1 MESAANTFIDRIA
14 EFGPWWMLAAALVV
28 LFGYVVYVFTNVYK
42 ETAKDKR
49 TRDQEMLTISGQMV
63 AQMDRSNTVL
73 ESVENQMSIMNET
86 NSKLVETL
94 LKSQERSQDMHDMT
108 QKISDRVEFMYQH
121 VITKGIEV

>member
-42 ETAKDKR
+42 EVAKDKR
-49 TRDQEMLTISGQMV
+49 ARDQEMLTISGQMV

-73 ESVENQMSIMNET
+73 ESVEEQMAVMNET
-86 NSKLVETL
+86 NSTLVETL
-94 LKSQERSQDMHDMT
+94 LKSQERSQGMHDMT
-108 QKISDRVEFMYQH
+108 KKISDRVEFMYQH
-121 VITKGIEV
+121 IITKGVD